1 MSDRTLTVCDIAW
14 MVDRVR
20 EVSLLNFDIKAI
32 FRICDRYAENLEQLL
47 ERKNGKS

>member
-1 MSDRTLTVCDIAW
+1 

-32 FRICDRYAENLEQLL
+32 FRICDRYAEGLEQML
-47 ERKNGKS
+47 EREHLLKNGEFQYIMLGK